1 MALRCFNE
9 LFEILNMRVAIYGRK
24 ITKQTLSA
32 FNEVFD
38 TIRSFGWSILL
49 EEDLS
54 KSLMQKAPVT
64 FPFKTFASHL
74 DLPSDVDM
82 MISIGG
88 DGTFLKSVEYIRDSE
103 IPILGINAGRLGFLA
118 NVYREHIQEALGLV
132 RDKKYIFQ
140 KRSLLT
146 VNVDGLQGEK
156 DFFAM
161 NELAIHKKD
170 TSSMINLNVLLDGNF
185 LNTYWSDGLIIS
197 TPTGSTAY
205 NLSCGGPIVTPGC
218 QVHILTPIAPHNLN
232 VRPMVIPDHMPIT
245 LNVEGRG
252 RSYLMSIDGKS
263 HSIKQGQEILVKK
276 ADFMINVIKFENN
289 NFLDT
294 IRNKMLW
301 GIDKRN

>member
-1 MALRCFNE
+1 
-9 LFEILNMRVAIYGRK
+9 MRIAIYGRK
-24 ITKQTLSA
+24 VTKQTLSA
-32 FNEVFD
+32 FHEVFE
-38 TIRSFGWSILL
+38 TILSFGWSILL
-49 EEDLS
+49 EEDFS
-54 KSLMQKAPVT
+54 KSLAQKTSVT
-64 FPFKTFASHL
+64 SDFETFSNHSEL
-74 DLPSDVDM
+74 KIGVDLL
-82 MISIGG
+82 ISIGG
-88 DGTFLKSVEYIRDSE
+88 DGTFLKSVDYIRNSE
-103 IPILGINAGRLGFLA
+103 IPVLGINTGRLGFLA
-118 NVYREHIQEALGLV
+118 NVSRENVQEALGLV
-132 RDKKYIFQ
+132 KDKKYVFQ

-146 VNVDGLQGEK
+146 VGIDDGEDEQY
-156 DFFAM
+156 FYAI

-170 TSSMINLNVLLDGNF
+170 TSSMINVKVSLDGNF

-218 QVHILTPIAPHNLN
+218 QVHIITPIAPHNLN

-263 HSIKQGQEILVKK
+263 QSIKQGQEILIKK